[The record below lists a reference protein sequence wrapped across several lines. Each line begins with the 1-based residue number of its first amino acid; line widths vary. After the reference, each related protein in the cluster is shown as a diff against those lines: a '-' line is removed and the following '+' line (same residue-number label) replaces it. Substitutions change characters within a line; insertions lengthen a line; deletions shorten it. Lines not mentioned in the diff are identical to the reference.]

1 MLKVAELTIRYY
13 EDFGVEPI
21 LEIQG
26 KNFEK
31 SFYNDDAKKLFI
43 KLIGGNENE
52 LEQRLA

>member
-1 MLKVAELTIRYY
+1 MLKKIAELTIRYY
-13 EDFGVEPI
+13 EDFGIDI
-21 LEIQG
+21 LEVQG

-52 LEQRLA
+52 LE